1 MKEHM
6 GMPHFP
12 DGFEEIEPKQTKD
25 GVTFSCSAGF
35 LDFGEYATTFGDL
48 YEVVT
53 REDGSL
59 TVKKKNE

>member
-1 MKEHM
+1 MKEYM

-12 DGFEEIEPKQTKD
+12 DEKEQYPLVVDDPWT
-25 GVTFSCSAGF
+25 
-35 LDFGEYATTFGDL
+35 YATTFGDL